1 VSDFPGGLQNNIKEA
16 RQQKRLTQAQLAD
29 IVRVSR
35 QTIISIEICKYVP
48 SVLLS
53 IKISKALGKNIED
66 LFWLE
71 ESD

>member
-1 VSDFPGGLQNNIKEA
+1 MRNNIKEA

-29 IVRVSR
+29 IVGVSR

-53 IKISKALGKNIED
+53 IKISKALGKNVED

>member
-1 VSDFPGGLQNNIKEA
+1 MRNNIKDA
-16 RQQKRLTQAQLAD
+16 RQQKKLTQAQLAD
-29 IVRVSR
+29 IVGVSR
-35 QTIISIEICKYVP
+35 QTIISIETYKYIP

-53 IKISKALGKNIED
+53 IKISAALGTSVEG

>member
-1 VSDFPGGLQNNIKEA
+1 MRNNIKEA

-29 IVRVSR
+29 IVGVSR
-35 QTIISIEICKYVP
+35 QTIISIEVCKYVP

-53 IKISKALGKNIED
+53 IKISKALGKNVED
-66 LFWLE
+66 LFLLE

>member
-1 VSDFPGGLQNNIKEA
+1 MRNNIKEA
-16 RQQKRLTQAQLAD
+16 RQQKRLTQAQLAN
-29 IVRVSR
+29 IVGVSR

-53 IKISKALGKNIED
+53 IKISKALGKNVED

>member
-1 VSDFPGGLQNNIKEA
+1 MRNNIKEA

-29 IVRVSR
+29 IVGVSR

-53 IKISKALGKNIED
+53 IKISKALGKNVED
-66 LFWLE
+66 LFLLE